1 VLCARCFHA
10 TNHEGHNVS
19 FFIAQQSGGC
29 CDCGDEEAWRRDIRC
44 PHHPPAGPSDPQDTT
59 PRHITHPLPNTVPP
73 APNYAFRVTPPPGVK
88 EAIRKT
94 VAFALDFIL
103 DTLDYSPDTLSLPG
117 DEADL
122 RLQPSAD
129 PMLKDQYCVVL
140 WNDDKHSFDEVAQ
153 ILAELLGKPLAE
165 TKGIARRLDENGR
178 EIIEMGSNA
187 GRLVEIAQALHHID
201 LGVTIRRAYDTFC
214 EQVVGVMVEWLLD
227 LTRARMGTDTLVIR
241 ECIAQELLAPR
252 RRDAFTKHLTP
263 PCALIL
269 EGEVPNA
276 ARMDTLLL
284 YHTRL
289 WRRPR
294 LSLKEIYAS
303 VISVSRAHKLVIG
316 SYLFSPSCF

>member
-1 VLCARCFHA
+1 M
-10 TNHEGHNVS
+10 
-19 FFIAQQSGGC
+19 
-29 CDCGDEEAWRRDIRC
+29 
-44 PHHPPAGPSDPQDTT
+44 
-59 PRHITHPLPNTVPP
+59 
-73 APNYAFRVTPPPGVK
+73 TPPPGVK

-117 DEADL
+117 DEAYL

-153 ILAELLGKPLAE
+153 ILAELLDKPLAE
-165 TKGIARRLDENGR
+165 TKAIARRLDENGR

-316 SYLFSPSCF
+316 SSFVFFIILIDELEQRVTLPISTTASSMLIFWSTEKRKLPSNILPYNSLPSRLSLATSHGTTALWSVSWLSSPPSSPTV